1 MICILQGVS
10 CTPRSQRAISKIVTP
25 NSNVLDMTVLFAC
38 GQGAKVHFSNVTES
52 ENFYFATE

>member
-10 CTPRSQRAISKIVTP
+10 FTPQRAISKIVTP